1 MRRMTLHSNTDLE
14 IRKSVRCF
22 QCRNDA
28 LQPGH
33 MLERFQ
39 RLSIGHCVI
48 LSTPDVAEV
57 AVLRAYTRVIQPTPV
72 YKTALKTTALKTTT
86 LKTTTL
92 KTTALRMAGRRMSAA
107 TGHDLAGI
115 R

>member
-1 MRRMTLHSNTDLE
+1 MHSNTDLE

-86 LKTTTL
+86 LKTT
-92 KTTALRMAGRRMSAA
+92 ALRMAGRRMSAA

>member
-1 MRRMTLHSNTDLE
+1 MTLHSNTDLE

-39 RLSIGHCVI
+39 RLSISHCVI
-48 LSTPDVAEV
+48 LSTPNVAEV
-57 AVLRAYTRVIQPTPV
+57 AVLRAYTRV
-72 YKTALKTTALKTTT
+72 ALKTTA